1 MSFRLQTRGRLLDLH
16 CSVALTEWDLDQELR
31 LQITTDQDER
41 SPDSLQR
48 PMPRSSRRNDDLTW
62 YDKAS
67 DVFVKPNLWLMVNPN
82 IVCPL
87 HYLPQAPPPQ
97 PQAPPP
103 TLQTTPPSSHDAP
116 LQNETSSTNPHMIS
130 SEAPCIETAKTRRKP
145 RTSQWSNRWAPG
157 CSSWPRPPVNYCLLI
172 GLALKYNGSLR
183 VQQIYNFTK
192 ELFPFFQT
200 APDGWKNTIRH
211 NLCFNHSFKKTFT
224 QSRGDREQQ
233 GRQSGSEGKRKSCCW
248 LLTSDGHQRLRE
260 ELLTLTPETLKQLER
275 SAANPD
281 LIRALLSL

>member
-31 LQITTDQDER
+31 LQITTDQATYVSDER

-116 LQNETSSTNPHMIS
+116 LQNETSSTNPHMC
-130 SEAPCIETAKTRRKP
+130 P
-145 RTSQWSNRWAPG
+145 QSNRWAPG

-183 VQQIYNFTK
+183 VQQIYNFTNFDIVCFFSR

-233 GRQSGSEGKRKSCCW
+233 GRQGKRKSCCW

-275 SAANPD
+275 SAANP
-281 LIRALLSL
+281 

>member
-31 LQITTDQDER
+31 LQITTDQD
-41 SPDSLQR
+41 
-48 PMPRSSRRNDDLTW
+48 
-62 YDKAS
+62 
-67 DVFVKPNLWLMVNPN
+67 VFVKPNLWLMVNPN
-82 IVCPL
+82 IVC
-87 HYLPQAPPPQ
+87 Q
-97 PQAPPP
+97 
-103 TLQTTPPSSHDAP
+103 S
-116 LQNETSSTNPHMIS
+116 PHG
-130 SEAPCIETAKTRRKP
+130 KTRLEYCCVENYITIFCSP
-145 RTSQWSNRWAPG
+145 IIFNCPQSNRWAPG

-224 QSRGDREQQ
+224 QSRDN
-233 GRQSGSEGKRKSCCW
+233 KKKSCCW

-275 SAANPD
+275 SAANPGD
-281 LIRALLSL
+281 ATTGDATTGDATTGDNKVTVHHQGRCLLCPMHISLVLV